1 MELHCQIASLA
12 YKKRRILHDVAFSA
26 GAGEFIAVI
35 GKNGQGKSTLI
46 RALSGQMPYLGRVT
60 LDGDELSAL
69 PVRERATRISLM
81 PQQLTA
87 PHITVRELLSFARA
101 PYRSLSGR
109 SREDE
114 QAIASAI
121 RDADLESLAD
131 CYLDRISGGELRR
144 AYFGMVLAQDTP
156 LLLLDEATAFLDAEY
171 EARLIGL
178 VRRSAAERGKTVV
191 AVMHSPEYA
200 LSYADRILLL
210 SEGAVRFF
218 GTPEE
223 LLSTGLPEE
232 IFGLRRF
239 TACSADGEERV
250 FFSAAVPANTARL

>member
-12 YKKRRILHDVAFSA
+12 YRKQSVLREVAFSA
-26 GAGEFIAVI
+26 SAGEFIAVI

-46 RALSGQMPYLGRVT
+46 RALSGQMPYCGSVT
-60 LDGDELSAL
+60 LDREELSGL
-69 PVRERATRISLM
+69 SPRERAKRISLM
-81 PQQLTA
+81 PQQLTT
-87 PHITVRELLSFARA
+87 PHITVRELISFGRA
-101 PYRSLSGR
+101 PYHSLAGKND
-109 SREDE
+109 EDE
-114 QAIASAI
+114 AAILSAM
-121 RDADLESLAD
+121 RDADLESLGD

-178 VRRSAAERGKTVV
+178 VRQCAAERKKTVI

-200 LSYADRILLL
+200 LSYADRILFLHA
-210 SEGAVRFF
+210 GTVRFF

-223 LLSTGLPEE
+223 LLSTDLPEE
-232 IFGLRRF
+232 IFGLHRF
-239 TACSADGEERV
+239 TAHNGEGSERV
-250 FFSAAVPANTARL
+250 FFSAI